1 MVREGNNAGK
11 HNVLIS
17 DNDGDASFPYRI
29 AERYHCKGFLG
40 SGGSGLVFKAWD
52 DMLQRMVAI
61 KFIRNPSFVARQRLV
76 AEARALAKV
85 NHPSICSIYDI
96 GEPVDEHSSLFM
108 VMELIEG
115 PRLAEL
121 AGKLTTTQAIKLIH
135 KLAEGVSELHAVGLV
150 HNDINPGNVIIT
162 QQGNEEPMPTL
173 IDLSIAG
180 RPSKQSRPKGF
191 GVTPLF
197 CAPEQREDNEIAAD
211 MLEKVDIYSL
221 GALLLFLVSGQ
232 PPSKNPAAQLKT
244 IRRRCA
250 PPLRKFILRCL
261 AESPKKRFSSMAEVV
276 GILGELSYYKP
287 NRQPAILAASAGVI
301 VALSVLV
308 TTQLT
313 PSAWSDDEDSE
324 GLVNQA
330 SMHALYATQL
340 MHEGKGREARQQA
353 QKSIHH
359 YRQAISLSNGQ
370 TIEPLLRLVDFVV
383 TQQQLFSQSELSAL
397 LLDTLSLAENINSE
411 QPQLA
416 FAMAKIYYH
425 LAKLHQPRTNVY
437 QRWLEHAKTAIERAL
452 SIQPDTPHYRT
463 LECKID
469 ALQNQSSGGTC

>member
-1 MVREGNNAGK
+1 MVKKGNNASE
-11 HNVLIS
+11 HNVFTS
-17 DNDGDASFPYRI
+17 DDDGNTSFPYRI

-52 DMLQRMVAI
+52 DMLERMVAI

-180 RPSKQSRPKGF
+180 RPSTLSRSKGF

-197 CAPEQREDNEIAAD
+197 SAPEQREANEIVAD

-221 GALLLFLVSGQ
+221 GALLLFLLTGQ
-232 PPSKNPAAQLKT
+232 APSKSPSTQLKSSRT
-244 IRRRCA
+244 RLSA
-250 PPLRKFILRCL
+250 PLRRFILRCL
-261 AESPKKRFSSMAEVV
+261 AESPNTRFSSMSEVV
-276 GILGELSYYKP
+276 TTLGELSYYKP
-287 NRQPAILAASAGVI
+287 NRQPMILAVSAGVLL
-301 VALSVLV
+301 ALGALV
-308 TTQLT
+308 IAQLT
-313 PSAWSDDEDSE
+313 TSAQSDDKNGE
-324 GLVNQA
+324 GLLKQA
-330 SMHALYATQL
+330 KMHALYAAQL
-340 MHEGKGREARQQA
+340 NKENQNEEAQKQA
-353 QKSIHH
+353 QRSLQH
-359 YRQAISLSNGQ
+359 YRQAISLGGNQSV
-370 TIEPLLRLVDFVV
+370 TSLMKLVDFVV
-383 TQQQLFSQSELSAL
+383 AQQQLFSQSEFSAL
-397 LLDTLSLAENINSE
+397 LLDTISQAEEINNE

-416 FAMAKIYYH
+416 FTKAKIYYH
-425 LAKLHQPRTNVY
+425 LAKLHQPQPTLFK
-437 QRWLEHAKTAIERAL
+437 RWLSNAKTAIEQAL
-452 SIQPDTPHYRT
+452 TSQPDKPKYLR
-463 LECKID
+463 LACEIN
-469 ALQNQSSGGTC
+469 ALRDQSSGGTC